1 MSSFPSCYESE
12 NVICKHVRAD
22 ITVYVNLDS
31 RLASGE
37 TVQSATAESADEGL
51 VLGEPSI
58 IEEDTV
64 VESLSAC
71 GGVTLKAGRAIA
83 LSVDSGTPDDDE
95 TIVVVGF
102 LSSDG
107 QHDYVDCRLLIGGTP
122 GFG

>member
-37 TVQSATAESADEGL
+37 TVQSATAESADEEL
-51 VLGEPSI
+51 VLGNPSI

-83 LSVDSGTPDDDE
+83 FSVDSGTPDDDE